1 MSESFFGCM
10 IMIMI
15 LVVCKINQTCNSNHR
30 ICFGYMIINVG
41 YFKVLC
47 FRYELRMNDVIIV
60 IFDG

>member
-1 MSESFFGCM
+1 
-10 IMIMI
+10 MIMI
-15 LVVCKINQTCNSNHR
+15 LVVCRINETCNSNDR

>member
-1 MSESFFGCM
+1 MSGCFFGCM

-15 LVVCKINQTCNSNHR
+15 LVVCRINETCNSNDR